1 MLQYLN
7 AVDMEPRIKLAP
19 EARRGKIDWKLWT
32 NEIER
37 EVSGDWALKKEEEK
51 VVGFSGETDIS
62 PKKYTS
68 SRQNISNCSKGNI
81 AMNAKWRPTDD
92 DGERT
97 SQAND
102 LSSTS
107 CLPP

>member
-1 MLQYLN
+1 MLQSLN
-7 AVDMEPRIKLAP
+7 GFDMEPRIKLAP

-92 DGERT
+92 DDERT
-97 SQAND
+97 SQAICHPRHACHPD
-102 LSSTS
+102 
-107 CLPP
+107 

>member
-1 MLQYLN
+1 MLSKRSPVRRDGERSRKLIMLQHLN
-7 AVDMEPRIKLAP
+7 GFDMEPRIKLAP

-68 SRQNISNCSKGNI
+68 SRQNISNCSKG
-81 AMNAKWRPTDD
+81 R
-92 DGERT
+92 
-97 SQAND
+97 
-102 LSSTS
+102 
-107 CLPP
+107 